1 VGRIGAPFSGK
12 FEMAEE
18 VIVPKLGMAAAVVTL
33 TEWKIEEGGRVQ
45 KGDPILDIEA
55 EKSSFEV
62 PSPGSGI
69 LHILLAQGEETDV
82 NTVVALIAATEAEYA
97 SLRDGGGADAGST
110 EAPQEVREAPQPAL
124 ALDVRDG
131 RAPISPVARRLAA
144 EHDLDVT
151 KIIGTGPDGRIQ
163 KEDVE
168 REIEARKSGGVAVS
182 AAPGAADAGKRV
194 KQTIPYKGMR
204 KVIGENMKYSLAT
217 NAPNTM
223 SGDFDLTVMAKYRE
237 ALVDQEG
244 KFGVRITY
252 AELLIYAVAK
262 ALKQLPLMN
271 SSLIEN
277 EIKLW
282 EDINIGMAVA
292 LGERGE
298 KGLVVPVIKGAD
310 QMSLVEISK
319 AAKSL
324 GERAR
329 ADQLAPQEMTGG
341 TFTVS
346 NFGSVGVSAYST
358 PIINAPEVGILAVGR
373 MTKKPVVKND
383 EIVIAPL
390 LPYSLS
396 HDHRVIDGAVAEAFL
411 TILKDLVENTN
422 ADLDDLVAS

>member
-1 VGRIGAPFSGK
+1 
-12 FEMAEE
+12 MAEE

-33 TEWKIEEGGRVQ
+33 TEWKIEEGGQVQ

-62 PSPGSGI
+62 PAPGSGFV
-69 LHILLAQGEETDV
+69 HILLAQGEETDV
-82 NTVVALIAATEAEYA
+82 NTVVALIAETEAEYA
-97 SLRDGGGADAGST
+97 ALRDGGPAATGSAEAAAEARDA
-110 EAPQEVREAPQPAL
+110 PPPA
-124 ALDVRDG
+124 AQGPRDG
-131 RAPISPVARRLAA
+131 HVPISPVARRLAA
-144 EHDLDVT
+144 EHDIDVT
-151 KIIGTGPDGRIQ
+151 KVVGTGPEGRIQ
-163 KEDVE
+163 KEDIE
-168 REIEARKSGGVAVS
+168 KEIEARKSG
-182 AAPGAADAGKRV
+182 AAAGDVHGGKRV
-194 KQTIPYKGMR
+194 KTTIPYKGMR
-204 KVIGENMKYSLAT
+204 KVIGENMKTSLAV

-223 SGDFDLTVMAKYRE
+223 SGDFDLTVMAKYRD
-237 ALVDQEG
+237 ALVDQERDLG
-244 KFGVRITY
+244 TRITY

-310 QMSLVEISK
+310 KKSLVEISK

-329 ADQLAPQEMTGG
+329 ADALALDEMTGG

-346 NFGSVGVSAYST
+346 NFGSVGVSSYST
-358 PIINAPEVGILAVGR
+358 PIINAPESGILAVGR
-373 MTKKPVVKND
+373 MTKKPVVRND
-383 EIVIAPL
+383 EIVIAPI

-411 TILKDLVENTN
+411 TILKDLLENPS